1 MNLHATKKIASLA
14 TAALMLASI
23 SVPAFAAD
31 AASDETVIKIFHTND
46 VHSRYES
53 ATNDD
58 GTLSQFGYARLKTL
72 INQNTDAGDHVLLL
86 DAGDTFH
93 GQPFATLNEGD
104 SIAKVMRAVGY
115 DAMCPGNHD
124 FNYGAYRLAE
134 LGRHADVPVLAANV
148 KRANGESP
156 AYMQDYLVFDEG
168 GVKVGVFGMATP
180 ETKFKTNPKNVQFLK
195 FEDPTETAQ
204 KMVDT
209 LRNEE
214 EVDVVVCLNHLG
226 VDDSSE
232 GLRSTDVA
240 AAVDGIDLIIDGH
253 SHTPGEDY
261 EVVNDTVINSAGQYM
276 EEVGMVTITV
286 DEAGEVEVAADQ
298 LKASDYTEES
308 LPAAPSVQ
316 KVIDEVKASQ
326 ESILSQV
333 VASTPVKLLGEREN
347 VRTSETNL
355 AHLITAAMLNETG
368 ADVAIT
374 NGGGIRASI
383 EAGEITV
390 GDVQNVLPFGNY
402 IVTVKLTGAQ
412 LKEAVENGLPGRS
425 GGSLEVIGKMAQV
438 GGLEVTYN
446 PDAPEGSRIV
456 TITHNGE
463 EIDDNATYLVAT
475 NDFMQSG
482 GDGYTSLNQ
491 PIENEFAALDEAVIS
506 YMKQI
511 GSDGVKALSEETP
524 NLQIAK

>member
-1 MNLHATKKIASLA
+1 MNLHATKKMLSLA
-14 TAALMLASI
+14 AAALLVVGT

-31 AASDETVIKIFHTND
+31 AASGDTVIKIFHTND

-53 ATNDD
+53 ATNED

-72 INQNTDAGDHVLLL
+72 MAQNTAAGEHVLLL

-104 SIAKVMRAVGY
+104 SIAQVMRAVGY
-115 DAMCPGNHD
+115 DAMTPGNHD
-124 FNYGAYRLAE
+124 FNYGANRLTE

-156 AYMQDYLVFDEG
+156 AYMQDYMVFDEG
-168 GVKVGVFGMATP
+168 GVKVGVFGLATP

-204 KMVDT
+204 QMVDT
-209 LRNEE
+209 LRGQED
-214 EVDVVVCLNHLG
+214 VDVVVCLSHLG
-226 VDDSSE
+226 EDESSA

-240 AAVDGIDLIIDGH
+240 EAVNGIDLIIDGH

-286 DEAGEVEVAADQ
+286 DEAGEVEVTADQ
-298 LKASDYTEES
+298 LKASDYTEAS

-326 ESILSQV
+326 ETTLNQV
-333 VASTPVKLLGEREN
+333 VASTPVKLMGEREY

-368 ADVAIT
+368 ADVALT

-383 EAGEITV
+383 EAGDITV

-412 LKEAVENGLPGRS
+412 LKEAVENGLPGRT
-425 GGSLEVIGKMAQV
+425 GGSLEPIGKMAQV
-438 GGLEVTYN
+438 AGLEVTYN

-463 EIDDNATYLVAT
+463 AIDDSATYLVAT

-482 GDGYTSLNQ
+482 GDGYTSLTQ
-491 PIENEFAALDEAVIS
+491 PIENEFSALDEAVIH
-506 YMKQI
+506 YIQQI
-511 GSDGVKALSEETP
+511 GSSGVKALSEETP
-524 NLQIAK
+524 NLQIAQ